1 MTEIKISLTGWDL
14 PVKGRLTLSVAQIFP
29 PPFLSPCL
37 PADSPKLEKGG
48 SENRRPEGGGDGKD
62 ARATVYPP
70 ELLA

>member
-1 MTEIKISLTGWDL
+1 MQLKDIKI
-14 PVKGRLTLSVAQIFP
+14 KN
-29 PPFLSPCL
+29 
-37 PADSPKLEKGG
+37 ADFPKLEKGG